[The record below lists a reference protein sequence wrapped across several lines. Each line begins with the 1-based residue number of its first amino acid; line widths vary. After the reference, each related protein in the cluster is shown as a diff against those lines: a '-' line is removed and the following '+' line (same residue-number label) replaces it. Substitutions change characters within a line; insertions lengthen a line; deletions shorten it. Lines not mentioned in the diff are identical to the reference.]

1 MRQMLGIIAGI
12 CLLLSCSKDA
22 DDCGKDS
29 LDNCFV
35 SRSNL
40 DLLRYGMTRDEVVS
54 IIGNPFVE
62 IPSHDHPFSINHCV
76 WQRYNNIS
84 RNNSKN
90 AFIIV
95 DFIKDSLSQKRYSE
109 D

>member
-1 MRQMLGIIAGI
+1 MRRMFRLIAVFF
-12 CLLLSCSKDA
+12 LLSCSKDA
-22 DDCGKDS
+22 DDCGKDL

-35 SRSNL
+35 SKSTL
-40 DLLRYGMTRDEVVS
+40 DLLHYGMSKDEVVS
-54 IIGNPFVE
+54 IIGNPFIE
-62 IPSHDHPFSINHCV
+62 IPNHDHPFSINHCV
-76 WQRYNNIS
+76 WQRYNNVS
-84 RNNSKN
+84 RNTSKN